1 MAKQITDAQFNDEIQ
16 SDTLTLVDLWADWCM
31 PCKMVSP
38 VLDELANDYGDKI
51 KVIKLNVDENQVTP
65 TKFGV
70 MGIPTILFFKNG
82 KEVDRVVGAA
92 PKSNFVSVVK
102 KHL

>member
-92 PKSNFVSVVK
+92 PKSNFVSVVE